1 MKGRLVKAELGAGA
15 WILEADDGKRYQLSG
30 DVPKNLAG
38 RRVDVRGK
46 EVEAFGF
53 AMTGDPTLEVE
64 TITAL

>member
-1 MKGRLVKAELGAGA
+1 VKGTLVKADLGAGA
-15 WILEADDGKRYQLSG
+15 WILEADDGKRYQLAG
-30 DVPKNLAG
+30 NVPKDLAG

-64 TITAL
+64 KITAL